1 MDPSN
6 NHGQP
11 ESESFAKESQEAFA
25 SLKQEFKKPLR
36 RIKRRVLLEFG
47 RPESFAKTDLIHF
60 VSKKLHLRNYL
71 ELCTPISGGK
81 YWDIHRWRFDAVR
94 RLMYNCDCPYNY
106 YNDGLPID
114 FRIANFDIGPAVDK
128 LKMDVNKIDICLVDG
143 WHTYDCSIRDLRCF
157 YELLADGGVLIV
169 HDVLPHS
176 ELVASPTF
184 VKDDWSGV
192 TYKAFID
199 FVLTQHDLDYCAVD
213 ADYGCG
219 IIIKNRTMNFMGD
232 VSSVRKSTLASD
244 WFSIHD
250 DDKTAFMFFLENHKQ
265 LLRLISAKAFIHGL
279 SPGYCNRPITT
290 L

>member
-1 MDPSN
+1 
-6 NHGQP
+6 
-11 ESESFAKESQEAFA
+11 
-25 SLKQEFKKPLR
+25 
-36 RIKRRVLLEFG
+36 
-47 RPESFAKTDLIHF
+47 
-60 VSKKLHLRNYL
+60 
-71 ELCTPISGGK
+71 
-81 YWDIHRWRFDAVR
+81 
-94 RLMYNCDCPYNY
+94 
-106 YNDGLPID
+106 
-114 FRIANFDIGPAVDK
+114 
-128 LKMDVNKIDICLVDG
+128 MDVNKIDICLVDG

-169 HDVLPHS
+169 HDCLPHS

-184 VKDDWSGV
+184 IKDDWSGV

-250 DDKTAFMFFLENHKQ
+250 DDKTAFMFFMQNHKH
-265 LLRLISAKAFIHGL
+265 LLRLISAKTFIHGFRRTMFRGRFSSRNRHGHTVEPTPKAVSALGHWASSL
-279 SPGYCNRPITT
+279 SGLWKFKP
-290 L
+290 